1 MRLLARFRLEQAAQN
16 IRPEGTPDCSQP
28 STPTHSHAGP
38 GLSFPRSSNSPN
50 SPGFPPGQPRRWEH
64 SASSEDLEAEHLL
77 KRKKLHALDT
87 CRENQ
92 LDDNALDQF
101 AEFDVPQMLIALQG
115 KLMALERERLH
126 DETQDFI
133 RSHAFKDILKD
144 RLRACLLSPNLSRY
158 LDGLSE
164 HIWGFIKRNPGI
176 FKVPARVLE
185 DPELSDC
192 IDTLIKDILTK
203 QRSQIKFKIANS
215 ITKQHHISQLAK
227 SLAQKDFIDVTRAQ
241 WARIAFLHQN
251 MLFFN
256 KLVTESMNKKLG
268 VPDPEQGDGDS
279 LDSNNNSEE

>member
-1 MRLLARFRLEQAAQN
+1 
-16 IRPEGTPDCSQP
+16 
-28 STPTHSHAGP
+28 
-38 GLSFPRSSNSPN
+38 
-50 SPGFPPGQPRRWEH
+50 
-64 SASSEDLEAEHLL
+64 
-77 KRKKLHALDT
+77 
-87 CRENQ
+87 
-92 LDDNALDQF
+92 
-101 AEFDVPQMLIALQG
+101 MLIALQG

-133 RSHAFKDILKD
+133 RSHAFK
-144 RLRACLLSPNLSRY
+144 
-158 LDGLSE
+158 
-164 HIWGFIKRNPGI
+164 GFIKRNPGI
-176 FKVPARVLE
+176 FKVPARALE

-241 WARIAFLHQN
+241 WARIAFLRQN

-279 LDSNNNSEE
+279 LDSNNNSEERLWSDSQFWEFIDTLLDELRLDFEQQLPEIRLKEWEKNFTEALQTDFDMFPPSDKASCLRASDGNGIADWQHAVHQELVWL